1 MQVPTVTDL
10 LNVWD
15 SGFGASHA
23 ERALLLLET
32 LRPEQ
37 ASQFAAMPL
46 GWVTA
51 QLLQLHVRLMGP
63 ALACVGTCPRCEA
76 SVECEI
82 GIDQITTLAECPAS
96 ATGILEIRQESY
108 RVEYRLPTCEDLLV
122 LSGDTQT
129 AALTLAHRLILNVT
143 HAGAVLEPAELPPEL
158 SAAVEAAVLENDPL
172 VQMELQLVCPTCGYR
187 WTEALEI
194 VDFVWR
200 EVSVLAQQLL
210 ADVARLAYA
219 FGWKESDILAM
230 SHQRRRRYLEMLPA

>member
-1 MQVPTVTDL
+1 MQAPTVTDL

-15 SGFGASHA
+15 SGFGASYA
-23 ERALLLLET
+23 ERALLLLEAVC
-32 LRPEQ
+32 PEQ
-37 ASQFAAMPL
+37 PSQFAAMPL

-51 QLLQLHVRLMGP
+51 QLLQLHARLMGP
-63 ALACVGTCPRCEA
+63 ALACVGTCRRCEA

-82 GIDQITTLAECPAS
+82 GIDQITALAECPAG
-96 ATGILEIRQESY
+96 AGGTFEISQEGY
-108 RVEYRLPTCEDLLV
+108 RVEYRLPTCEDLLD
-122 LSGDTQT
+122 LRGDTQT
-129 AALTLAHRLILNVT
+129 AALTLAHRLILRAT
-143 HAGAVLEPAELPPEL
+143 HAEDSLEPAELPPEL
-158 SAAVEAAVLENDPL
+158 SAAVEAAILENDPL
-172 VQMELQLVCPTCGYR
+172 VQMELQLVCPTCGLR
-187 WTEALEI
+187 WTDALEV